1 VQAFY
6 VTIDK
11 PNLRYSNAENVG
23 DVWVQSEENEI
34 VIKVGAGLGGGLA
47 SFSSLFE
54 PRVMNGVIHYH
65 VRNHQTFPPT
75 SADPILPQS
84 PTSISGSL
92 KTEQEFEAGSY
103 GVIFSVRNKGLSAM
117 HITGISIY
125 SDFIGD
131 FGVEVYALEGGFLG
145 DPLVIQAQITSTTIS
160 GSGLETL
167 VQIPMQKQVEV
178 KAGQLQN
185 LYVTL
190 DRPSLQYSMGEEGTV
205 SASDDYI
212 EILDGSG
219 VLGYPL
225 SSSNVRSGR
234 RFVGVVD
241 YMAQEGAIALVS
253 PTTQPSVKPDMTS
266 PTETVSG
273 QFLSTSFEGNSGS
286 YGALFDVTNVR
297 QSQKVMITKLDVHAT
312 GEESLRCEVW
322 YRRGSSLDYPWN
334 TDGGGWIMVA
344 NESLFPEGES
354 GEAKLVRF
362 SEDKFTPIKLDPSEL
377 VGLLVQCEEERA
389 RYSIH
394 DNSDSDKIV
403 AINDSIMIES
413 GYGVTLYPLSA
424 KVQFD
429 RAFEG
434 VIHYS

>member
-1 VQAFY
+1 
-6 VTIDK
+6 VTIDR

-23 DVWVQSEENEI
+23 DVWVSEENEI

-65 VRNHQTFPPT
+65 MRNQQTFPPT
-75 SADPILPQS
+75 SADPILPS
-84 PTSISGSL
+84 PSISGSL
-92 KTEQEFEAGSY
+92 KTDQEFEAGSY

-117 HITGISIY
+117 HITGLSIY
-125 SDFIGD
+125 SDFFGD

-145 DPLVIQAQITSTTIS
+145 ESVIVKSQITSTTIS
-160 GSGLETL
+160 GTGSEFL
-167 VQIPMQKQVEV
+167 VQIPMQKKVEV
-178 KAGQLQN
+178 KAGQLQS

-190 DRPSLQYSMGEEGTV
+190 DRPSLQYSMGEEGTI
-205 SASDDYI
+205 SASDDFI

-241 YMAQEGAIALVS
+241 YIAQEGAIALVI
-253 PTTQPSVKPDMTS
+253 PTTQP
-266 PTETVSG
+266 TVSG
-273 QFLSTSFEGNSGS
+273 QFLSTLFEGNSGS
-286 YGALFDVTNVR
+286 YGVLFDVTNVR
-297 QSQKVMITKLDVHAT
+297 QSQKVIITKLDIHAS
-312 GEESLRCEVW
+312 GEDSLRCEVW

-334 TDGGGWIMVA
+334 TDGGGWIMVV
-344 NESLFPEGES
+344 NESLVPEGGS
-354 GEAKLVRF
+354 GESKLIRF
-362 SEDKFTPIKLDPSEL
+362 SKEKFTPIEIDSSEL
-377 VGLLVQCEEERA
+377 VGLLVQCDEERV

-394 DNSDSDKIV
+394 DSSGPDKIV
-403 AINDSIMIES
+403 SMNDSIMIES
-413 GYGVTLYPLSA
+413 GYGVTVYPLSA
-424 KVQFD
+424 RVQFD

-434 VIHYS
+434 VIRYSDVSM